1 MNVNS
6 EIDALAQETFAHL
19 AERGNL
25 SGAYTKTRSWFKN
38 DKRRLHIVQRYDA
51 KDHAPVIL
59 KQVFRP
65 EDPTEFNGI
74 LDAHHLASQALQAC
88 SEQHAPEILVEDRAL
103 KACLMRFQPG
113 ETLRDLCETHEDHAD
128 ILMQTGRWLSAY
140 HRGTFEQA
148 RGFQPKFM
156 ARHMLHLADQ
166 MQTGARRIKGQKRF
180 VALAHQVQDMVAD
193 YEGRPS
199 KIAAKHGD
207 FNSHNILIE
216 GNRTAGFDFLPI
228 SHAPVGYDIARIL
241 LSYALTAVDLD
252 RIPKGHV
259 LPPEALAAFFEGY
272 DFVPADDPSVGF
284 LLRIQILSDW
294 NRMSDKKGVQ
304 NLINFERLR
313 VIARRAFA

>member
-6 EIDALAQETFAHL
+6 KIEALAQKTFAHL
-19 AERGNL
+19 ANQADLG
-25 SGAYTKTRSWFKN
+25 GAYQKTRSWIKN

-51 KDHAPVIL
+51 KDREPVIL

-65 EDPTEFNGI
+65 EDPTEFHGI
-74 LDAHHLASQALQAC
+74 LDAHHLAARALKNCAD
-88 SEQHAPEILVEDRAL
+88 EHAPEILVEDRTSMS
-103 KACLMRFQPG
+103 CLMQFQPG
-113 ETLRDLCETHEDHAD
+113 ETLRDLCETREDHSALL
-128 ILMQTGRWLSAY
+128 IGSGRWLAAY

-148 RGFQPKFM
+148 RNFQPKFM

-166 MQTGARRIKGQKRF
+166 MQKGERRIKGQKSF
-180 VALAHQVQDMVAD
+180 IALAQQSQELVAE
-193 YEGRPS
+193 YKGRPS
-199 KIAAKHGD
+199 KISAKHGD
-207 FNSHNILIE
+207 FNSHNILID
-216 GNRTAGFDFLPI
+216 GSRTAAFDFLPV

-241 LSYALTAVDLD
+241 LSYALTTADLA

-259 LPPEALAAFFEGY
+259 LPPDALEAFFAGY